1 MQVPGIN
8 GSLASPLTRLH
19 VEAPVN
25 AEKIRLA
32 EEIDSWVLDIVWH
45 SAGDEQA
52 DERILEGMIAYM
64 PLFKQLLDTCTGLE
78 MDLLAQRYA
87 GFYRFANLLERLAQA
102 IRDGAIRVPEDVPMP
117 PGWAGTPA
125 QPKKKRPPKPKPKR
139 VPEQQQQIRRP
150 ISFLPAYTELIL
162 GELAQTGE
170 QYATFA
176 EAGSKPHVLDDELVD
191 RAIRL
196 YEEQLAFI
204 PLHERQLNWWLY
216 CSVTSTPGVF
226 T

>member
-1 MQVPGIN
+1 
-8 GSLASPLTRLH
+8 
-19 VEAPVN
+19 
-25 AEKIRLA
+25 
-32 EEIDSWVLDIVWH
+32 
-45 SAGDEQA
+45 
-52 DERILEGMIAYM
+52 
-64 PLFKQLLDTCTGLE
+64 
-78 MDLLAQRYA
+78 
-87 GFYRFANLLERLAQA
+87 
-102 IRDGAIRVPEDVPMP
+102 MP